1 MLTVILIMKNFYYI
15 CNHHGEK
22 THVFKLHVE
31 EGMQTP
37 SSTKK
42 QDLIKLG
49 NMSNREIQVF
59 SEKIWLGLELAE
71 MRMLQDKALHG
82 ETVVICDSN
91 NNIKHIPAQQVI
103 DDHVIFQQVDTE
115 KREELKMKNEEK

>member
-1 MLTVILIMKNFYYI
+1 
-15 CNHHGEK
+15 
-22 THVFKLHVE
+22 
-31 EGMQTP
+31 MQTP

-59 SEKIWLGLELAE
+59 SEKIRLGLELAE

-82 ETVVICDSN
+82 DAVVICDSN

-103 DDHVIFQQVDTE
+103 DNHVIFQQVDTK